1 MPIKPVP
8 IWATS
13 QAHEDEMND
22 DHAML
27 WRRMI
32 ALMAE
37 RDLTGRTVLDFG
49 CNQGGFLRL
58 LHGIRPYERAV
69 GIDIATE
76 SVALAVA
83 RRGLVPADYRVATN
97 LAEFHGAFDIAF
109 SHEVLYLLEDIAGH
123 AREIHAALKP
133 GGVYYAAIGCHADS
147 REWSRW
153 RDLIQT
159 YSSLPVYGRTLDGYA
174 DAFRT
179 AGFRVFARRFA
190 VDEFIHLGA
199 GDAFASVAER
209 LDYYTNVKTLFRLV
223 KSIQQY

>member
-1 MPIKPVP
+1 MPIKPVS

-37 RDLTGRTVLDFG
+37 QDLTGRTVLDFG

-58 LHGIRPYERAV
+58 LHGLRPYQRAV
-69 GIDIATE
+69 GVDIATE

-83 RRGLVPADYRVATN
+83 RRGLVPADYRVATD
-97 LAEFHGAFDIAF
+97 LAEFPETFDIAF
-109 SHEVLYLLEDIAGH
+109 SHEVLYLLEDIGAH

-133 GGVYYAAIGCHADS
+133 GGVYYAAIGCHADGP
-147 REWSRW
+147 EWPRW

-159 YSSLPVYGRTLDGYA
+159 YSSLPVHGRSLDSYA
-174 DAFRT
+174 EAFRT
-179 AGFRVFARRFA
+179 AGFQVFARRFA
-190 VDEFIHLGA
+190 VDEFIRIGA
-199 GDAFASVAER
+199 SDAFATVGEQ
-209 LDYYTNVKTLFRLV
+209 LDYYTSVKTLFRLI
-223 KSIQQY
+223 KAR

>member
-1 MPIKPVP
+1 MAVEPVS

-32 ALMAE
+32 ELMPE

-58 LHGIRPYERAV
+58 LHGLRPFRRAV
-69 GIDIATE
+69 GVDIAAA
-76 SVALAVA
+76 SVDLAET
-83 RRGLVPADYRVATN
+83 RKGLVPADYRVETD
-97 LAEFHGAFDIAF
+97 LAAYPQTFDIAF

-133 GGVYYAAIGCHADS
+133 GGVYYAAIGCHADTS
-147 REWSRW
+147 DWPRW
-153 RDLIQT
+153 RDLLQR
-159 YSSLPVYGRTLDGYA
+159 YSSLPVHGRTLDEYA
-174 DAFRT
+174 NGFRS
-179 AGFRVFARRFA
+179 AGFEVFARRFA
-190 VDEFIHLGA
+190 VEEFVRLST
-199 GDAFASVAER
+199 GDAFASVAEQ
-209 LDYYTNVKTLFRLV
+209 LDYYTSVKTLFRLV
-223 KSIQQY
+223 KAT

>member
-37 RDLTGRTVLDFG
+37 QDLTGRTVLDFG

-83 RRGLVPADYRVATN
+83 RRGLVPADYRVATD
-97 LAEFHGAFDIAF
+97 LAEFPETFDIAF
-109 SHEVLYLLEDIAGH
+109 SHEVLYLLEDIGGH
-123 AREIHAALKP
+123 AREIHSALKP

-147 REWSRW
+147 PEWPRW
-153 RDLIQT
+153 RNLIQT
-159 YSSLPVYGRTLDGYA
+159 YSSLPVHGRTLDGYA
-174 DAFRT
+174 EVFRT
-179 AGFRVFARRFA
+179 AGFQVFARRFA
-190 VDEFIHLGA
+190 VDEFIRLST
-199 GDAFASVAER
+199 GDAFATVGEQ
-209 LDYYTNVKTLFRLV
+209 LDYYTGVKTLFRLI
-223 KSIQQY
+223 KAR